1 MSGVTWPRSQ
11 EHYAQLAAALADLVG
26 GRQDVAARYHD
37 FEADGRRIK
46 GWGPWKGRAVA
57 KDYKAL
63 PGEIIVAQINRKT
76 AQQELR
82 ILNPLSP
89 ANLIEHLR
97 GRERLGVY
105 VLDAHG
111 QCKFLAADFDDHKGT
126 LDPAGVWAQVRRFVD
141 TCEAHEW
148 IAHVERSKSGKGYHV
163 WLFFDAPVS
172 AADVRAIGRWL
183 FEEAQ
188 ALREGEEFDTFDRF
202 FPAQSRLPPAGK
214 GYGNLIG
221 LPLCGEQEYAAGRTA
236 WVDAAGE
243 VVADALEHTLGIVK
257 RGRNPAARISAFMAE
272 WGLTAEVAEVYEGK
286 ARTEQALGTAEQYTA
301 CTERCAFLR
310 WATTP
315 ANQEHVHEPL
325 WYSMVSNAARFDVD
339 EAIHEGSRHH
349 PGYSAIETDI
359 KIEHARASSGP
370 HKCKTIQASGYKFCP
385 PGGCKLPSG
394 EATAAPAGLAA
405 WTREDKPKQR
415 GRGVRVQADK
425 PSPAG
430 RPSEAPAP
438 APVPGGESASP
449 LGVEEELPQPW
460 DTPGGRFIR
469 HDATKLP
476 WPELYGGWMIDGGG
490 VHDHQNQHIVLRPLW
505 VHACTR
511 TNTDLWGVSI
521 RFYDLD
527 WKEKTHAFPRDR
539 LHEQGGVL
547 GRELASLGLPIVP
560 GKEKWVSRFL
570 VLQEQYI
577 KQRIRAATRLGWFDS
592 AESPAVFVLPSQVLG
607 QVKEEIVYQP
617 DQAMH
622 MTDTLHAQGGL
633 ADWRKGVADQCT
645 GNPIL
650 MFALM
655 TGLAGPLLKPCQ
667 EQSGG
672 FHLYGVTTGGKTT
685 AAQVAASCWGCG
697 ADPQEGPDIT
707 SIRKWYAT
715 GNALE
720 GIAEV
725 HNDSCLVLDE
735 ISEVDP
741 QELGRIIYQLAG
753 GLSKG
758 RANAGGGLR
767 AMRTWRL
774 LFFSTGEK
782 SVRQML
788 AIAGQ
793 DAKGGQ
799 RVRMPDIP
807 ADNSDDGG
815 RAIVIDAH
823 GRDAKDFVQDLKAAC
838 ARHYGLAGPTFVA
851 YLVAEAHSMG
861 GMLRLADALRAEL
874 RQVEAALSVDDNGR
888 PLDLPPEARRVLR
901 RFALVALAGLRAA
914 QAGVLAWS
922 IVEIIQAVRLV
933 RDRWLSEQGEERSEM
948 DRGLAHLR
956 DQLLAHA
963 DRFRPIDQTKGAP
976 IRDALGFRTED
987 FFLIHERGM
996 RELCGEFDQRT
1007 ILRSLASGGYLW
1019 NDKGRLTR
1027 KSPKIA
1033 GLGPSR
1039 PNLYWVSLKFL
1050 GEQILTDTEEDRR
1063 TAVSPETETA
1073 GGDDVPL

>member
-1 MSGVTWPRSQ
+1 MSAVVWPRTS
-11 EHYAQLAAALADLVG
+11 EEYAQLAAALAELIG
-26 GRQDVAARYHD
+26 GRQDVAARYYD
-37 FEADGRRIK
+37 FEGEGGRRVK
-46 GWGPWKGRAVA
+46 GWGPWKGRVVA

-63 PGEIIVAQINRKT
+63 PGEIVVTQLNRKT
-76 AQQELR
+76 AQHEQR
-82 ILNPLSP
+82 ILNPLTPST
-89 ANLIEHLR
+89 LVEHLR

-105 VLDAHG
+105 VLDAAAR
-111 QCKFLAADFDDHKGT
+111 CKFLAADFDDHKGT
-126 LDPAGVWAQVRRFVD
+126 LDPAAVWAQVSNFVA
-141 TCEAHEW
+141 TCAAHDW
-148 IAHVERSKSGKGYHV
+148 IAHIERSKSGKGYHV
-163 WLFFDAPVS
+163 WLFFDAAVA
-172 AADVRAIGRWL
+172 AADARAIGRWL
-183 FEEAQ
+183 FAEAQ
-188 ALREGEEFDTFDRF
+188 ALRDGEEFDTFDRF
-202 FPAQSRLPPAGK
+202 FPAQSQLPPAGK

-221 LPLCGEQEYAAGRTA
+221 LPLCGGSEYISGRTA
-236 WVDAAGE
+236 WVDTANNIIADPLAYTRDI
-243 VVADALEHTLGIVK
+243 VA
-257 RGRNPAARISAFMAE
+257 RGRNRASRVPEFMAE
-272 WGLTAEVAEVYEGK
+272 WSLSPDQTAVYDG
-286 ARTEQALGTAEQYTA
+286 APRDPNAQLGAPEQLQAVRSRCQFFGWMEQQSNWQFVT
-301 CTERCAFLR
+301 
-310 WATTP
+310 
-315 ANQEHVHEPL
+315 EPL
-325 WYSMVSNAARFDVD
+325 WFSWVSNACRFETSDD
-339 EAIHEGSRHH
+339 YLHKASIGHTSYD
-349 PGYSAIETDI
+349 PLSTDI

-370 HKCKTIQASGYKFCP
+370 RRCKTIQDDGYQFCP
-385 PGGCKLPSG
+385 KGGCKLPSG
-394 EATAAPAGLAA
+394 EATLAPAGLAA
-405 WTREDKPKQR
+405 WIRDEKPKPKR
-415 GRGVRVQADK
+415 RDRTVQVT
-425 PSPAG
+425 PSSPAA
-430 RPSEAPAP
+430 APNNTP
-438 APVPGGESASP
+438 APVPVAAGETDAESD
-449 LGVEEELPQPW
+449 PQPW
-460 DTPGGRFIR
+460 DIPGGRFLR
-469 HDATKLP
+469 NEKTQLP

-490 VHDHQNQHIVLRPLW
+490 VHDHQNQYIVLRPLW

-570 VLQEQYI
+570 VLQEQWI

-592 AESPAVFVLPSQVLG
+592 KDSPAVFVLPAMVLG
-607 QVKEEIVYQP
+607 QLREEIVYQP

-622 MTDTLHAQGGL
+622 LADTLHSQGGL
-633 ADWRKGVADQCT
+633 AEWRKHVADECT

-788 AIAGQ
+788 AMAKQ
-793 DAKGGQ
+793 DTKGGQ

-823 GRDAKDFVQDLKAAC
+823 GRDAKDFVQDLKASC
-838 ARHYGLAGPTFVA
+838 ARYYGLAGPTFVT
-851 YLVAEAHSMG
+851 YLVAEAHKMG
-861 GMLRLADALRAEL
+861 GMLRLADALRTEL
-874 RQVEAALSVDDNGR
+874 RTVEAALNTNDAGE

-901 RFALVALAGLRAA
+901 RFAVVALAGLRAM
-914 QAGVLAWS
+914 QAGVLAWTL
-922 IVEIIQAVRLV
+922 VDIIKAVRHV
-933 RDRWLSEQGEERSEM
+933 RDRWLSDQGNERSEM
-948 DRGLAHLR
+948 DRGLSRLR
-956 DQLLAHA
+956 DALLAHS
-963 DRFRPIDQTKGAP
+963 DRFRAIDARSSAP
-976 IRDALGFRTED
+976 AIRDALGFKSDD
-987 FFLIHERGM
+987 FYLIHEHGM

-1007 ILRSLASGGYLW
+1007 ILRSLAAGGYLW
-1019 NDKGRLTR
+1019 HDKGRLTR
-1027 KSPKIA
+1027 KSPKIT
-1033 GLGPSR
+1033 GLGDTR
-1039 PNLYWVSLKFL
+1039 PNLYWVSVKFL
-1050 GEQILTDTEEDRR
+1050 GEQVDDEDLEDSPS
-1063 TAVSPETETA
+1063 VSRETL
-1073 GGDDVPL
+1073 GDDDDVPL